1 MTAEIIGLV
10 HYNASTPLD
19 PRPQTEFDVGAIIA
33 SAKAQEAAG
42 YDRVLI
48 ANTALMPDCHTIGAH
63 VAANTTRLGLML
75 AHRPGF
81 IAPTMAARLLA
92 TVDQLSGGRAGVHII
107 AGPSDKELEA
117 DGDFLTKDE
126 RYHRALEYVGIMR
139 RLWESEVPVDH
150 EGRYY
155 RFNQAFVPVKPVQ
168 KPAIPVFW
176 GGTSDIS
183 VESCAQCAD
192 IFALSGDSL
201 KNTREMVEKARDA
214 AAKYGRTLHY
224 MMTLIIILG
233 ETEQEAWDKADAA
246 LDAFLE
252 LQQKRNPDAAA
263 KGPTNFDV
271 KSDNRSRQLRTAEEG
286 ERQDRCLWMGMTKAA
301 GGKSGNQTTLVG
313 TPAQVTDALMDYY
326 AMGVTKFLLRGY
338 RPLED
343 IPEFGRTLIPM
354 FRGQAAAFDAQ
365 SR

>member
-1 MTAEIIGLV
+1 MPAEIVGLV
-10 HYNASTPLD
+10 HYNAGSPLD
-19 PRPQTEFDVGAIIA
+19 PRPATEFDVGAIVA
-33 SAKAQEAAG
+33 SAVAQEQAG

-48 ANTALMPDCHTIGAH
+48 ANTATMPDCHTIGAH
-63 VAANTTRLGLML
+63 VAASTTRLRLML

-117 DGDFLTKDE
+117 DGDFLTKEE

-139 RLWESEVPVDH
+139 RLWDSDAPIDH

-155 RFNQAFVPVKPVQ
+155 RFNQAFVPVKPLR

-176 GGTSDIS
+176 GGTSDVS
-183 VESCAQCAD
+183 VDACAQCAD

-201 KNTREMVEKARDA
+201 KNTREMVEKSRECAAR
-214 AAKYGRTLHY
+214 YGRTLQH
-224 MMTLIIILG
+224 MMTLIVILG
-233 ETEQEAWDKADAA
+233 ETEEEAWDKADAA
-246 LDAFLE
+246 LDAFLA
-252 LQQKRNPDAAA
+252 LQRSRDTGTAS

-271 KSDNRSRQLRTAEEG
+271 KSNNRSRQLQTADQG
-286 ERQDRCLWMGMTKAA
+286 DRQDKCLWMGMTKAA
-301 GGKSGNQTTLVG
+301 AGKSGNQTTLVG
-313 TPAQVTDALMDYY
+313 TPARVADALMDYY

-338 RPLED
+338 RPQED
-343 IPEFGRTLIPM
+343 VPEFGRTLIPL
-354 FRGQAAAFDAQ
+354 FREQVAAYDACN
-365 SR
+365 R